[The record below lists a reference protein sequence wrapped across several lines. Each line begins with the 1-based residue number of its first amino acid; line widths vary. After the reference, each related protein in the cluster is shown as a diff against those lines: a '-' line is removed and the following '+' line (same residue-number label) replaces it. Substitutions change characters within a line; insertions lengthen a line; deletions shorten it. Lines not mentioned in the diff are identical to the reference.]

1 MMLEHEDI
9 IKMHDAA
16 YQRGQVTR
24 ERAADDLVFAWVTQW
39 DDQLLGESQLQ
50 YRGEFN
56 ILRKAMRQIIS
67 DLKSNPVQIDFEPV
81 GDNYNAADMMDGIYR
96 TSTRKNTSLESF
108 GNAIQEAVVSGFGAW
123 KLENDYENRT
133 QLQTINR
140 IPLYEACNTVY
151 WDPSASLLDK
161 AGAKYCS
168 ILTRYS
174 EEGYRDFVE
183 ELTGERPTTT
193 VSFKYPEE
201 SYVFPWVA
209 EDKRI
214 YVGEFFH
221 REPVTY
227 QVHVFTDM
235 MGNRKEVH
243 DDDFEEEEGPM
254 IDQGFEYS
262 ECIEFETYEVTKYIV
277 SGQEILETTLVPG
290 EFIPVVP
297 AYGERAFV
305 EGEEHYEGITRLSK
319 DPQRLRNFQMSYL
332 ADIVSRSPR
341 KKPIFTPEQ
350 IQGYEQMYN
359 EQGSDNNFPYLLQNG
374 TSITGKQIPL
384 GPVGEMP
391 EQPMPQALIASLDL
405 SRQAVEDVANPGLPQ
420 NIADPDLSGKA
431 VLALQN
437 RMDMQSFIYQDNHKH
452 ALRRDAEIFASMAKE
467 VYDSPRKTTLTMYDG
482 TRKTEHLMQQVID
495 PQQMQ
500 LQTIN
505 DISGIE
511 MEVYAE
517 IGTNFKTEQ
526 METRTELKE
535 MINGLPPGDPIR
547 NILMLEYIAM
557 MPGMAF
563 ESLRDYGKRELLKMG
578 IRQPETEEEMQFL
591 QQLQQQPPQPDPQ
604 MIAAQAEQGKAQAEQ
619 MSAEVKMYDAQTKR
633 AKVEIEA
640 SKAGV
645 EIESLQEDIAGKRLA
660 NMSQLAATLR
670 PAPIHPMRA
679 VS

>member
-161 AGAKYCS
+161 ADAKYCS

-235 MGNRKEVH
+235 MGNTKEVH
-243 DDDFEEEEGPM
+243 DDDFEDEEGPM

-297 AYGERAFV
+297 AYGERAF
-305 EGEEHYEGITRLSK
+305 GGR
-319 DPQRLRNFQMSYL
+319 
-332 ADIVSRSPR
+332 
-341 KKPIFTPEQ
+341 
-350 IQGYEQMYN
+350 
-359 EQGSDNNFPYLLQNG
+359 
-374 TSITGKQIPL
+374 
-384 GPVGEMP
+384 
-391 EQPMPQALIASLDL
+391 
-405 SRQAVEDVANPGLPQ
+405 
-420 NIADPDLSGKA
+420 
-431 VLALQN
+431 
-437 RMDMQSFIYQDNHKH
+437 
-452 ALRRDAEIFASMAKE
+452 
-467 VYDSPRKTTLTMYDG
+467 
-482 TRKTEHLMQQVID
+482 
-495 PQQMQ
+495 
-500 LQTIN
+500 
-505 DISGIE
+505 
-511 MEVYAE
+511 
-517 IGTNFKTEQ
+517 
-526 METRTELKE
+526 
-535 MINGLPPGDPIR
+535 
-547 NILMLEYIAM
+547 
-557 MPGMAF
+557 
-563 ESLRDYGKRELLKMG
+563 
-578 IRQPETEEEMQFL
+578 
-591 QQLQQQPPQPDPQ
+591 
-604 MIAAQAEQGKAQAEQ
+604 
-619 MSAEVKMYDAQTKR
+619 
-633 AKVEIEA
+633 
-640 SKAGV
+640 
-645 EIESLQEDIAGKRLA
+645 
-660 NMSQLAATLR
+660 
-670 PAPIHPMRA
+670 
-679 VS
+679 